1 MDEATTDFE
10 QAKMTAREEYG
21 TLSLHALA
29 DLMKV
34 MREEKDE
41 VEARLKIINA
51 KYDVLRLESIPNKM
65 DEEGVERVSYEGIGR
80 VGLTADIYVS
90 VADKPGL
97 YEWLEDNGFRDL
109 IQPVVN
115 ASTLKAFIKGRM
127 RDGKEFPAEYVNVTP
142 FTRASIT
149 KG

>member
-41 VEARLKIINA
+41 VEAQLKIINA

-80 VGLTADIYVS
+80 VGLTADMYVS

-97 YEWLEDNGFRDL
+97 HEWLEDNGFGDL

-127 RDGKEFPAEYVNVTP
+127 KDGKEVPAEYVNVTP

>member
-10 QAKMTAREEYG
+10 QAKMIARGAYSKF
-21 TLSLHALA
+21 TLHELSAEMQKIRVGKDAL
-29 DLMKV
+29 
-34 MREEKDE
+34 
-41 VEARLKIINA
+41 EAELKIINA
-51 KYDVLRLESIPNKM
+51 HYDVLRLESIPNKM

-80 VGLTADIYVS
+80 VGLTADMYVS

-97 YEWLEDNGFRDL
+97 YEWLEDNGFGDL

-127 RDGKEFPAEYVNVTP
+127 KDGKEVPAEYVNVTP